1 MKRQED
7 NDQRDM
13 LSLLMDNQ
21 KKEMRLHQ
29 IQVRPERVWLSTVE
43 ERVNDPPYGAVRVR
57 RERKIT
63 GEGDEQRAEKEL
75 SHFVID
81 N

>member
-29 IQVRPERVWLSTVE
+29 IQVRVSYVE
-43 ERVNDPPYGAVRVR
+43 VLFHSQSIDHDSIHSFIGIDCISN
-57 RERKIT
+57 
-63 GEGDEQRAEKEL
+63 EL
-75 SHFVID
+75 
-81 N
+81 

>member
-1 MKRQED
+1 MA
-7 NDQRDM
+7 
-13 LSLLMDNQ
+13 
-21 KKEMRLHQ
+21 
-29 IQVRPERVWLSTVE
+29 